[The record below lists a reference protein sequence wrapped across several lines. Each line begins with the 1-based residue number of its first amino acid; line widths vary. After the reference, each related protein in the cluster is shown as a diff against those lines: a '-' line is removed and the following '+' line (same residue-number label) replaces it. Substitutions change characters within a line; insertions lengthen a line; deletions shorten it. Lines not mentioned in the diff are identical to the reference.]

1 MQFNGVTITGAAR
14 VTDSHIELDVELPR
28 LARMFSSRIE
38 REVERKDGRRTE
50 MSEDAPNITT
60 VNGISEFLQ
69 KNGLATMLVLAGLWF
84 VVLPLNERYQK
95 MLEEVSQSNTSLTE
109 TVKELKEGIVT
120 IGRTNSEVV
129 ADNQVM
135 LKDIERRLED
145 VEEASKEMVGLLRD
159 LRGGRGQQ
167 YTLPANFTETD
178 E

>member
-1 MQFNGVTITGAAR
+1 
-14 VTDSHIELDVELPR
+14 
-28 LARMFSSRIE
+28 
-38 REVERKDGRRTE
+38 
-50 MSEDAPNITT
+50 MSEETPNIAT

-120 IGRTNSEVV
+120 IGRTNSAVV

-167 YTLPANFTETD
+167 YTPPISCRVIPQE
-178 E
+178 

>member
-1 MQFNGVTITGAAR
+1 
-14 VTDSHIELDVELPR
+14 
-28 LARMFSSRIE
+28 
-38 REVERKDGRRTE
+38 
-50 MSEDAPNITT
+50 MSEETPNIAT

-120 IGRTNSEVV
+120 IGRSNSETVSS
-129 ADNQVM
+129 NQVM

-145 VEEASKEMVGLLRD
+145 VEEASKEMVVLLRD
-159 LRGGRGQQ
+159 LRGGRVQQ
-167 YTLPANFTETD
+167 YTPPITCRVIPE

>member
-1 MQFNGVTITGAAR
+1 
-14 VTDSHIELDVELPR
+14 
-28 LARMFSSRIE
+28 
-38 REVERKDGRRTE
+38 
-50 MSEDAPNITT
+50 MSEDAPNIAT

-84 VVLPLNERYQK
+84 VVLPLNERYQQ
-95 MLEEVSQSNTSLTE
+95 MLEEVSKSNTSLTE

-167 YTLPANFTETD
+167 YTPPANFTETD
-178 E
+178 EST

>member
-1 MQFNGVTITGAAR
+1 
-14 VTDSHIELDVELPR
+14 
-28 LARMFSSRIE
+28 
-38 REVERKDGRRTE
+38 
-50 MSEDAPNITT
+50 MSEETPNITT

-145 VEEASKEMVGLLRD
+145 VEEASKEMVSLLRD

-167 YTLPANFTETD
+167 YTPPTTCRVIPEQ
-178 E
+178 

>member
-1 MQFNGVTITGAAR
+1 
-14 VTDSHIELDVELPR
+14 
-28 LARMFSSRIE
+28 
-38 REVERKDGRRTE
+38 

-84 VVLPLNERYQK
+84 VVLPLNERYQQ
-95 MLEEVSQSNTSLTE
+95 MLEEVSKSNTSLTE

-167 YTLPANFTETD
+167 YAPPVTCRVIPE

>member
-1 MQFNGVTITGAAR
+1 
-14 VTDSHIELDVELPR
+14 
-28 LARMFSSRIE
+28 
-38 REVERKDGRRTE
+38 
-50 MSEDAPNITT
+50 MSEDAPNIAT

-84 VVLPLNERYQK
+84 VVLPLNERYQQ
-95 MLEEVSQSNTSLTE
+95 MLEEVSKSNTSLTE

-145 VEEASKEMVGLLRD
+145 VEEASKEMVGLLRE

-167 YTLPANFTETD
+167 YTLPTTCRVIPE